1 MEQAKNLAVVST
13 AGFSLGVP
21 GPAPHVPVAWGHGSL
36 RKRRE
41 SQGMDRICANS
52 RTGREKGLTGLVKTK
67 ATISAGDLGAPF
79 LTRYGACTD
88 KTTTSQVHRERK
100 EKLPVEFGIPKE
112 SPALG
117 VGSRRDGV
125 GFSP

>member
-1 MEQAKNLAVVST
+1 
-13 AGFSLGVP
+13 
-21 GPAPHVPVAWGHGSL
+21 
-36 RKRRE
+36 
-41 SQGMDRICANS
+41 MDRICANS

-88 KTTTSQVHRERK
+88 KTTTS
-100 EKLPVEFGIPKE
+100 VEFGIPKE

>member
-21 GPAPHVPVAWGHGSL
+21 GPAPHVPVAWGHGS
-36 RKRRE
+36 
-41 SQGMDRICANS
+41 
-52 RTGREKGLTGLVKTK
+52 LVKTK

-117 VGSRRDGV
+117 VGWRDGV